1 MKRRMS
7 EKANKI
13 LYIILSLLLAVVF
26 WLFVDASQ
34 GNQITQDFANVAVEF
49 IGEEDTLPSRGLML
63 AEGGDATVTVKLRGP
78 RSVISNLRSKDLR
91 VRVNLTD
98 INAVGRYSKT
108 YELATPD
115 NVNDND
121 ITIERKTPNTL
132 TVRVTNLYSREIP
145 VTLDVVGSVDEPYVY
160 MPERRTIEPAAI
172 TLSGLQNDVDAVASA
187 RVRVDITDADGTIRQ
202 EYAYEL
208 LDAEGN
214 VIEDPD
220 IRTSHQRVSVEVPI
234 YMIKTLPLTVKF
246 IESAGSRLANA
257 DCELEPSSITVAG
270 DPLSLETLEEIS
282 MGEVN
287 LSEHITDYED
297 DLEIKMPAECENISG
312 TKTTHL
318 SIRYHGLETKMIQVR
333 NIEAVGLSESQHF
346 DRITTSL
353 NIMLRGPSDDLEQV
367 TEEDIRAV
375 VDLREFTGGTV
386 NVSATIFVDGYTEV
400 GAVGGPYEVSG
411 KIITS

>member
-1 MKRRMS
+1 
-7 EKANKI
+7 
-13 LYIILSLLLAVVF
+13 
-26 WLFVDASQ
+26 
-34 GNQITQDFANVAVEF
+34 
-49 IGEEDTLPSRGLML
+49 
-63 AEGGDATVTVKLRGP
+63 
-78 RSVISNLRSKDLR
+78 
-91 VRVNLTD
+91 
-98 INAVGRYSKT
+98 
-108 YELATPD
+108 
-115 NVNDND
+115 
-121 ITIERKTPNTL
+121 
-132 TVRVTNLYSREIP
+132 
-145 VTLDVVGSVDEPYVY
+145 
-160 MPERRTIEPAAI
+160 
-172 TLSGLQNDVDAVASA
+172 
-187 RVRVDITDADGTIRQ
+187 
-202 EYAYEL
+202 
-208 LDAEGN
+208 
-214 VIEDPD
+214 
-220 IRTSHQRVSVEVPI
+220 
-234 YMIKTLPLTVKF
+234 
-246 IESAGSRLANA
+246 
-257 DCELEPSSITVAG
+257 
-270 DPLSLETLEEIS
+270 

-353 NIMLRGPSDDLEQV
+353 NIMLRGPADDLEQV